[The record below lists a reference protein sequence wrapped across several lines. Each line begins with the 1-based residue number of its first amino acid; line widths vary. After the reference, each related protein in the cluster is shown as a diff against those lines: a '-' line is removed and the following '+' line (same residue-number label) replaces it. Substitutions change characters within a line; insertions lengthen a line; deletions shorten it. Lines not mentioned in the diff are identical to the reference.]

1 MDLCLTAGA
10 RAALLPMHLLM
21 APDGTVL
28 DMGPTLRKLPGGD
41 AAHVSGILAEN
52 RPGADADLPRTIRA
66 AAGTGQRLFLR
77 LVESPRVT
85 LRGHVVVAADGALLL
100 NLGFGISLVEA
111 VRHAGLTDRDF
122 APPELAMEL
131 LFLHEAN
138 RGVLDELS
146 RFNKKLAAARE
157 VAELQ
162 AHTDPLT
169 GLTNRRG
176 LELALATALRQ
187 VRDRKGPGFALAHL
201 DLDHFKEVNDHLGHA
216 AGDRLLCDVAGILR
230 EAVRSHDTAARIG
243 GDEFVLI
250 LRDLNDVGALER
262 LARRIIDR
270 IGQRVSAY
278 PGVTPVSASIGIVL
292 SGNYSGQ
299 PAERILHDADVALYR
314 SKNGGRGRTTILS
327 EPLPDEG

>member
-1 MDLCLTAGA
+1 MDLCLSADA

-41 AAHVSGILAEN
+41 AGHVAGLLADS
-52 RPGADADLPRTIRA
+52 RPGADGDLAQTIRA

-77 LVESPRVT
+77 LIRSPRLT
-85 LRGHVVVAADGALLL
+85 LRGHAVEVAEGALLL

-111 VRHAGLTDRDF
+111 VRQAGLTDRDF
-122 APPELAMEL
+122 APSELAMEL

-157 VAELQ
+157 AAEIR
-162 AHTDPLT
+162 AHTDALT

-187 VRDRKGPGFALAHL
+187 AREKKGPGFALVHL
-201 DLDHFKEVNDHLGHA
+201 DLDHFKEVNDRLGHA

-230 EAVRSHDTAARIG
+230 EAIRSQDTAARIG

-250 LRDLNDVGALER
+250 LRDLDDIGALQR
-262 LARRIIDR
+262 LARRIIAR
-270 IGQRVSAY
+270 IGRRVRDH
-278 PGVTPVSASIGIVL
+278 PGVAPVSASMGIVL
-292 SGNYSGQ
+292 SRGYPDQ
-299 PAERILHDADVALYR
+299 PAGRILHDADVALYR
-314 SKNGGRGRTTILS
+314 SKNGGRGRATILT
-327 EPLPDEG
+327 EPLPEAE